1 MNKIENT
8 FLTEEDYHIVHE
20 MILGTKLNR
29 KSDNK
34 EYFISADSYGKGARY
49 VELEPVEDGEI
60 IWLNS
65 MLVFLEFD
73 IVDTNIKVK

>member
-1 MNKIENT
+1 MTIEINDT
-8 FLTEEDYHIVHE
+8 IMLH
-20 MILGTKLNR
+20 TKLIR

-34 EYFISADSYGKGARY
+34 EYFISTDSYGKGSRY

-73 IVDTNIKVK
+73 IVDTNIKES

>member
-1 MNKIENT
+1 M
-8 FLTEEDYHIVHE
+8 EEDYHIVHE

-73 IVDTNIKVK
+73 VIDTNIKES